1 MIVLEGGIKMA
12 KKTPTTNKF
21 GVSDDFDLMKE
32 IVTSQPILLDKV
44 LNKIR
49 KIREDMDVSLFQEA
63 GKQYSKQR
71 AKGSN
76 SK

>member
-1 MIVLEGGIKMA
+1 MDTTGGIYMP

-21 GVSDDFDLMKE
+21 GVSDDFDLVKE
-32 IVTSQPILLDKV
+32 IVMSQPILFDKV
-44 LNKIR
+44 LMKIR
-49 KIREDMDVSLFQEA
+49 KIREDMSVSIFQEA
-63 GKQYSKQR
+63 GKQYSRQK

>member
-1 MIVLEGGIKMA
+1 
-12 KKTPTTNKF
+12 
-21 GVSDDFDLMKE
+21 MKE
-32 IVTSQPILLDKV
+32 IVTSQPILFDKV

-49 KIREDMDVSLFQEA
+49 KIREDMGVSLFQEA
-63 GKQYSKQR
+63 GKQYSKQK

>member
-1 MIVLEGGIKMA
+1 MP

-21 GVSDDFDLMKE
+21 GVSDDFDLVKE
-32 IVTSQPILLDKV
+32 IVMSQPILFDKV
-44 LNKIR
+44 LMKIR
-49 KIREDMDVSLFQEA
+49 KIREDMSVSIFQEA
-63 GKQYSKQR
+63 GKQYSRQK